1 MDPDSVGGRVGT
13 AARLWSN
20 DVVADTDASES
31 PWADDVPAPPG
42 SSLPDDP
49 WADRHRAGP
58 RSVADPADR
67 LDPRADAQADT
78 ERPEGDRAAP
88 AANAARRAR
97 LLLAAVAVAAVA
109 VGSLVL
115 SGNGDGEDG
124 VGGGAARGGTET
136 LVDGQLS
143 GADDTAVSAVRE
155 DGRAT
160 TTVPGLTPVVTPD
173 ELPDDE
179 TVVPTTVALDAL
191 VPDLQ
196 PVSIGVPP
204 AWTEWTYPTPPGLRQ
219 LTEPTELVA
228 LTADGVL
235 HRLEFPSGTVSSID
249 TAAAGRNAAMY
260 VSGESIALQ
269 KFDSLVLFRPDTPLR
284 EVEIGVGIGTV
295 IPRGDTGEFLVAP
308 NEWSGGPP
316 PLWLVTPEG
325 EATSLATADSPLG
338 TYADFPVQFLRTGEL
353 LVVDAGGTYVVPDTG
368 TPQRLSPGVLF
379 ATGRRHVIVR
389 ECDETLQCEFVVIDL
404 VTGDRRR
411 AALDVDDRFAF
422 YSQGSVA
429 PDGRTMLY
437 ADWNGARP
445 ASLLMDLDTG
455 AVVDDELLRAAPLDF
470 GALDNWSGD
479 GSGVFLRTGS
489 SIGFL
494 TRDGSVGVELD
505 GLGVIAAL
513 AVR

>member
-1 MDPDSVGGRVGT
+1 MGT

-31 PWADDVPAPPG
+31 PWADDVPAPPS
-42 SSLPDDP
+42 SSLPDEP
-49 WADRHRAGP
+49 WADRGRAGP
-58 RSVADPADR
+58 RPAADHADR
-67 LDPRADAQADT
+67 RGPTGDAQADT
-78 ERPEGDRAAP
+78 ERPEGGRAAP
-88 AANAARRAR
+88 AVNAARRAR

-109 VGSLVL
+109 VGSMVL
-115 SGNGDGEDG
+115 SGNGDGEDGDGEDG

-143 GADDTAVSAVRE
+143 GPDDTAVSAVRE

-160 TTVPGLTPVVTPD
+160 TTVPALTPVLAPD
-173 ELPDDE
+173 DRELPDDQ

-196 PVSIGVPP
+196 PVSIGTPP
-204 AWTEWTYPTPPGLRQ
+204 AWTEWTYPTPPALRQ

-235 HRLEFPSGTVSSID
+235 HRLEFPSGRVSSID
-249 TAAAGRNAAMY
+249 TGAAGRSAAMY

-269 KFDSLVLFRPDTPLR
+269 KFDSLVLFRPDAPLR

-325 EATSLATADSPLG
+325 AATSLARADSPLG
-338 TYADFPVQFLRTGEL
+338 TYADFPVQFLSTGEL

-389 ECDETLQCEFVVIDL
+389 ECDATLQCEFVMIDL
-404 VTGDRRR
+404 VAGDRRS

-455 AVVDDELLRAAPLDF
+455 AVVDDELLRAAPLEF
-470 GALDNWSGD
+470 GALDYWSGD